1 MASLNSIWIKEETL
15 KTLLETIQKKGEK
28 GVSLTIALNDEA
40 NQWSQNVSA
49 WVSQTKEQQEAKTN
63 KFYCGSGNTFWT
75 KGETPVFKREKSS
88 DTVSQEPADDGL
100 PF

>member
-1 MASLNSIWIKEETL
+1 MASLNSLWIKEETL

-49 WVSQTKEQQEAKTN
+49 WVSQTKEQQEAKAN
-63 KFYCGSGNTFWT
+63 KYYCGSGKTIWTNTD
-75 KGETPVFKREKSS
+75 GVFVPPRTEREINNNS
-88 DTVSQEPADDGL
+88 DDGGL